1 MTDSATSTATS
12 SATPVVASTRD
23 EMRAARAAL
32 TGGDVA
38 VVMTMGALHEGH
50 AELIRE
56 AALEGVRDELPHSVA
71 VVVEEMAL
79 REGRPDDRPL
89 MDVWANLFVERD
101 SHKGIIIGKGG
112 SRLREIGARARAG
125 IERMLGT
132 KVHLDLRVKVAK
144 EWQRDPKQL
153 GRLGF

>member
-1 MTDSATSTATS
+1 MTPSNTAVAPSAGTERIYVTLH
-12 SATPVVASTRD
+12 VAGQ
-23 EMRAARAAL
+23 L
-32 TGGDVA
+32 CGVP
-38 VVMTMGALHEGH
+38 
-50 AELIRE
+50 
-56 AALEGVRDELPHSVA
+56 LEGVRDELPHSVA

-101 SHKGIIIGKGG
+101 SQKGIIIGKGG
-112 SRLREIGARARAG
+112 SRLREIGAQARAG